1 MKSFQKFSILFAVP
15 LLFICIVAFITDQ
28 NQENF
33 TNVRANFLLPTFLL
47 IMSGVYVYI
56 FKKRFKSESYLK
68 RIAFSVLIIAA
79 SIFVV
84 SYAFFYVYDSTTNAK
99 IPLSQAWLFA
109 VIFIFYVVILHIY
122 KSVLK
127 NVQLIFP
134 EKPAVYFTLAS
145 GLMAGL
151 VIIWILLSY
160 EFFLNDSIAFGSS
173 QTFFINI
180 VFVIF
185 ATTITSFSS
194 LFLLQKV
201 DFVNGSIVV
210 LIILAT
216 IASTA
221 MNLTNP
227 FVEVTSKGSLL
238 FGYLLTSFFITS
250 LISAIVLYRNQ
261 MLTNNEKIKIL
272 RSSFSRKEAE
282 YLQLKNQ
289 VSPHFLFNNL
299 NTLISLIET
308 NPDQAIEF
316 GHNLSNVYRHH
327 LKSQPEDFV
336 PLNDE
341 LAFIE
346 NYLEIYKTKFE
357 SGFVV
362 SLQNENTSELYILSN
377 SLQEVIDNIFKHNFP
392 DDQNPIQIL
401 IQIENQSLVVINS
414 IRMKETQI
422 SHKTGLENIQKR
434 YQILTQKEV
443 MISHDKQNFSVT
455 LPLLN
460 MEI

>member
-1 MKSFQKFSILFAVP
+1 M
-15 LLFICIVAFITDQ
+15 
-28 NQENF
+28 
-33 TNVRANFLLPTFLL
+33 
-47 IMSGVYVYI
+47 
-56 FKKRFKSESYLK
+56 
-68 RIAFSVLIIAA
+68 
-79 SIFVV
+79 
-84 SYAFFYVYDSTTNAK
+84 
-99 IPLSQAWLFA
+99 
-109 VIFIFYVVILHIY
+109 
-122 KSVLK
+122 LK

-201 DFVNGSIVV
+201 DFVNGNIVV